1 MQNKQT
7 KAMHQTFYLMKFAL
21 KYEHVSAIEGAPDGL
36 SQGLPTFEVEIKGAL
51 EIAIGLHLKMQMMA
65 HWLE

>member
-1 MQNKQT
+1 
-7 KAMHQTFYLMKFAL
+7 MKFAI

-51 EIAIGLHLKMQMMA
+51 EIAIGLHLKMQMMV
-65 HWLE
+65 HWLK